1 MTNDGI
7 NQIGD
12 GAWSF
17 ERELDNL
24 LNQADGLSSSVPGLP
39 WWSVYQE
46 PWTELLSEPYY
57 HK

>member
-7 NQIGD
+7 NQIGY

-17 ERELDNL
+17 ERELDDL

-39 WWSVYQE
+39 LWSVSQE